1 METTEPTDPHVL
13 GATGTSTLLDEKRHE
28 TPTQTQAEPPSQT
41 GPQQPEQSHLHGLQ
55 LVLLI
60 TILYLG
66 IYLVALEL
74 TMLSTLVPI
83 MTDQFGN
90 VTNISWY
97 SAAYVLS
104 LCVFTPV
111 GGKLYSQLPVKLVYL
126 SSIGTFS
133 LGLLVSSL
141 ARSSRMFIAGRVVNG
156 LGAAGQFGGALL
168 LIGPSCRPEIRPL
181 VTAGAFSIV
190 PVGSMTGP
198 IIAGALAARAGWRW
212 CFWMLLFVS
221 GFIIICASLMK
232 LPEKTK
238 KPPIRQ
244 GLKSLPR
251 KIDLVGFILFASAAV
266 MLPLALTWGG
276 QATISWSS
284 ATIIGLLCGG
294 VCSAVLFCFWCRYKQ
309 DDALIPPSCLA
320 QRSVYVGSLLIC
332 LQGGATQAI
341 PFFLPLWFQAIK
353 GDSTEESAV
362 HILPSLISM
371 VLATMTCGFLLRK
384 LRYIPPWAIIGGL
397 ITSIGSGLLSTL
409 TPETSTGKWI
419 GYQIITSF
427 GRGLAFQ
434 IPITAVQEF
443 VPPAKHAISIS
454 SINLF
459 MQLGNAVSVSSSQTI
474 FNNRLPALLSRYAP
488 EVNTTMVS
496 QAGATRARQLIPPEQ
511 LPGFLEAYNQAITNI
526 FYFTTSVAILS
537 FLVSFAL
544 EWKRLDKAPAKP
556 EAKV

>member
-1 METTEPTDPHVL
+1 MENKTGETTAPTDRDDL
-13 GATGTSTLLDEKRHE
+13 GVAGTSTSPDEKKHD
-28 TPTQTQAEPPSQT
+28 TAIHIQAGPPSQA
-41 GPQQPEQSHLHGLQ
+41 GQHQPEQSHVHGLK

-97 SAAYVLS
+97 SSAYVLS

-133 LGLLVSSL
+133 IGLLVSSL
-141 ARSSRMFIAGRVVNG
+141 ARSSRMFIAGRVING
-156 LGAAGQFGGALL
+156 IGAAGQFGGALL
-168 LIGPSCRPEIRPL
+168 LIGPSCRPEIRPI

-198 IIAGALAARAGWRW
+198 IIAGALAAHTVWRW

-221 GFIIICASLMK
+221 GFIIICASLMN
-232 LPEKTK
+232 LPEKAS

-244 GLKSLPR
+244 GLKALPR
-251 KIDLVGFILFASAAV
+251 KIDLVGFVLFASAAV
-266 MLPLALTWGG
+266 MLLLALTWGG

-284 ATIIGLLCGG
+284 ATVIGLLCGG
-294 VCSAVLFCFWCRYKQ
+294 
-309 DDALIPPSCLA
+309 
-320 QRSVYVGSLLIC
+320 
-332 LQGGATQAI
+332 GGATQAI

-371 VLATMTCGFLLRK
+371 VVATMTCGSLLRK
-384 LRYIPPWAIIGGL
+384 LRYIPPWAIVGGL
-397 ITSIGSGLLSTL
+397 ITSIGSGLLTTL
-409 TPETSTGKWI
+409 TPETSTAKWI
-419 GYQIITSF
+419 GYQILTNF

-443 VPPAKHAISIS
+443 VPPAKHAISITS
-454 SINLF
+454 MNLF
-459 MQLGNAVSVSSSQTI
+459 MQLGNAVSVSASQTI
-474 FNNRLPALLSRYAP
+474 FNNRLPVLLSRYAP
-488 EVNTTMVS
+488 EVNTTIVL
-496 QAGATRARQLIPPEQ
+496 QAGATRARHLILPEQ
-511 LPGFLEAYNQAITNI
+511 LPGFLRAYNEAITNI
-526 FYFTTSVAILS
+526 FYLTTAVAILS
-537 FLVSFAL
+537 FLVSFAM
-544 EWKRLDKAPAKP
+544 EWKRLDKVPAKTKS
-556 EAKV
+556 KV